1 MRFSFVLLVIVS
13 ILFSS
18 CSGSRTNE
26 RIDHIILVV
35 NDLDKGMQ
43 QFEELTGV
51 KPVFGGKHPNSFTQN
66 ALVALDGKAYIEIL
80 APRTDVPTPD
90 WIMQFRS
97 LTPSGWAVYT
107 EDIEATRKKLAGMG
121 FSVSE
126 VMSGARAKPDGNM
139 LSWSTMGFT
148 NKDTQVFPFFI
159 QWGEDTVHPATS
171 SPTGCSI
178 MKFEITSEDKDID
191 NLNEHFKLGIST
203 ASGGTRLVLRLR
215 TPKGVVTFPAY

>member
-18 CSGSRTNE
+18 CSRSRTNE

-35 NDLDKGMQ
+35 NDLEKGMQ

-66 ALVALDGKAYIEIL
+66 ALVALDNNAYIEIL
-80 APRTDVPTPD
+80 APRNDVPAPD

-107 EDIEATRKKLAGMG
+107 SDIEATKQKLAEMG
-121 FSVSE
+121 FSLSE

-159 QWGEDTVHPATS
+159 QWGEDVVHPAAS

-178 MKFEITSEDKDID
+178 MKFEITTEDKDLD
-191 NLNEHFKLGIST
+191 KLNEHFKLGIST
-203 ASGGTRLVLRLR
+203 SSGESKLVLRLR

>member
-1 MRFSFVLLVIVS
+1 MRIFFGLLIVMS
-13 ILFSS
+13 ILLSS
-18 CSGSRTNE
+18 CSGSRTHE

-35 NDLDKGMQ
+35 NDLEKGMQ
-43 QFEELTGV
+43 QFEALTGV

-80 APRTDVPTPD
+80 APRTDVPAPD

-97 LTPSGWAVYT
+97 LTPSGWAIYT

-121 FSVSE
+121 FSMSE
-126 VMSGARAKPDGNM
+126 VMSGARAKPDGTM

-159 QWGEDTVHPATS
+159 QWGEDVVHPSAS

-178 MKFEITSEDKDID
+178 MKFEITTRDNDLDK
-191 NLNEHFKLGIST
+191 LNEHFKLGIST
-203 ASGGTRLVLRLR
+203 TSGEPRLVLRLR